1 MFGNNPFA
9 DYKKYIEEKAESKAQ
24 QRLMGQALAYKRGE
38 IDDPHPEAKKVADS
52 MTLKQLEDFAKT
64 KHKGLPDK
72 VGEDASADDEEEF
85 HQKLDKLVHDTFG
98 KSDTEKEQEEGL
110 AQARKNVGADSCWDG
125 YKADG
130 TKKKNGKE
138 VPNCV
143 KEAKEVH
150 IRLDHL
156 DGDKRQKQITALL
169 QKFEDEG
176 TIEFSGETD
185 KGVLFNLNK
194 PANLR
199 SMNTQ
204 LQKVFKGAMFEENE
218 VEESKLTIKKLDKDT
233 MDMLRSLDDE
243 EARLIIQGLPSSL
256 RRKAM
261 QELGLKEKVDGRTK
275 AYKETANRLIKMK
288 EEVFEEVELE
298 EEIELTERKAFIF
311 AAAKAKA
318 NGKKTFEFNG
328 KEYKVTMKKGPVVEA
343 DPVEEEVEE
352 EVVKEGAV
360 ASATVRKEIEKNGG
374 TKIKQDAK
382 SITFTM
388 KGKQHSVPLY
398 KNFVADKDYMEL
410 QDLLNEAG
418 YLDAKGKDYEELAKD
433 VDNKKSRDL
442 QAVKEGEVPPQFK
455 KEEEPAQPDDGISDD
470 ERKFLKKYGLK
481 RSELKIYR
489 KVEALKKLKD

>member
-1 MFGNNPFA
+1 MFGNNPFS
-9 DYKKYIEEKAESKAQ
+9 DYKKYIEEKADSKAQ

-38 IDDPHPEAKKVADS
+38 IDDPHPDAKKVADS

-64 KHKGLPDK
+64 KHKGLPDR
-72 VGEDASADDEEEF
+72 VGEDASADDE
-85 HQKLDKLVHDTFG
+85 
-98 KSDTEKEQEEGL
+98 EKEQEEGL

-150 IRLDHL
+150 IRLDNL

-204 LQKVFKGAMFEENE
+204 LQKVFKGAMFEESA
-218 VEESKLTIKKLDKDT
+218 VEEDIDKMTIGELKKITKLDKQT
-233 MDMLRSLDDE
+233 MNMLKSLEPD

-261 QELGLKEKVDGRTK
+261 KELGLKEKVDGRTK

-298 EEIELTERKAFIF
+298 EEFELTERKAFIF

-343 DPVEEEVEE
+343 DPVEDEE
-352 EVVKEGAV
+352 ELEEGAV

-388 KGKQHSVPLY
+388 KGKQHSVPLH
-398 KNFVADKDYMEL
+398 KNFVADKDYEKLHDM
-410 QDLLNEAG
+410 LNEAG
-418 YLDAKGKDYEELAKD
+418 YLDQEGKDYEELAKD
-433 VDNKKSRDL
+433 VKNKESRDL
-442 QAVKEGEVPPQFK
+442 QPVKEDEDVNDDVPIPTKQI
-455 KEEEPAQPDDGISDD
+455 EPKSPDDGISDK
-470 ERKFLKKYGLK
+470 ERKFLKKYGLR

-489 KVEALKKLKD
+489 KVEALMKNK